1 LARFGGALA
10 AAERQSVERLAV
22 NILLGQC
29 LASAILLC
37 IQTDVSLGTVSGSN
51 VAMTDTL
58 AQVRAAYDRYPE
70 REWQRLESGAQ
81 ARLEYLIT
89 THALQQHLPSP
100 DPTCHLLDAGGGP
113 GRYTLALA
121 ARGYFL
127 TLLDLS
133 PALLSI
139 ARQQI
144 ADAPLLIQQHI
155 QAIEE
160 GSITDLSRFRDQQ
173 FDAVLCLGG
182 PLSHILD
189 ESERQRALHELGRV
203 ARRGAPLFISVMNR
217 LGSYCST
224 IQWQTYARFSR
235 QFARTGI
242 GTIGP
247 ADAPAYFYLPE
258 EFLSSLETA
267 GLRVIRVYG
276 CNGLGAHLE
285 EQHLLALMAD
295 PKHWPE
301 WRELLLATAD
311 QSTII
316 GVSNHLLAVAQ
327 RVEVV

>member
-1 LARFGGALA
+1 
-10 AAERQSVERLAV
+10 
-22 NILLGQC
+22 
-29 LASAILLC
+29 
-37 IQTDVSLGTVSGSN
+37 
-51 VAMTDTL
+51 MTDTL

-70 REWQRLESGAQ
+70 REWQRLEGGAQ

-100 DPTCHLLDAGGGP
+100 EPACHLLDAAGGP

-121 ARGYFL
+121 ARGYFM

-133 PALLSI
+133 PALLSL

-144 ADAPLLIQQHI
+144 AQAPRLIQQ
-155 QAIEE
+155 QVEAIEE
-160 GSITDLSRFRDQQ
+160 GSITDRSRFRDQQ

-182 PLSHILD
+182 SLSHILD

-203 ARRGAPLFISVMNR
+203 AHRRALLFISVMNR

-224 IQWQTYARFSR
+224 IQWQTYSRFSR
-235 QFARTGI
+235 QFVRTGI

-247 ADAPAYFYLPE
+247 ANAPAYFFLPD
-258 EFLSSLETA
+258 EFVSSLETA
-267 GLRVIRVYG
+267 GLRVIRLYG

-285 EQHLLALMAD
+285 EQHLLDLMAD
-295 PKHWPE
+295 PERWPL
-301 WRELLLATAD
+301 WRDLLLATAD
-311 QSTII
+311 ESTIV

-327 RVEVV
+327 RVEPV

>member
-1 LARFGGALA
+1 
-10 AAERQSVERLAV
+10 
-22 NILLGQC
+22 
-29 LASAILLC
+29 
-37 IQTDVSLGTVSGSN
+37 
-51 VAMTDTL
+51 MTDTL

-89 THALQQHLPSP
+89 THALQLHLPSP
-100 DPTCHLLDAGGGP
+100 DPACHLLDAGGGP

-121 ARGYFL
+121 ARGYCM

-144 ADAPLLIQQHI
+144 AQAPLLIHQHI
-155 QAIEE
+155 QTIEE

-173 FDAVLCLGG
+173 FDAILCLGG
-182 PLSHILD
+182 ALSHILD
-189 ESERQRALHELGRV
+189 ESEHQRALHELGRV
-203 ARRGAPLFISVMNR
+203 ARRGAPLFISIMNR

-224 IQWQTYARFSR
+224 IQWQTYSRFSP

-247 ADAPAYFYLPE
+247 ANAPAYFFLPE

-267 GLRVIRVYG
+267 GLRVSRLYG
-276 CNGLGAHLE
+276 CNGLGAQLE
-285 EQHLLALMAD
+285 EQHLLDLMAD
-295 PKHWPE
+295 EERWPL
-301 WRELLLATAD
+301 WRDLLLATAD
-311 QSTII
+311 QITIV
-316 GVSNHLLAVAQ
+316 GVSNHLLAVAH
-327 RVEVV
+327 RVEAV